1 MEKIIY
7 EKHLNQKYSTIGA
20 DNIFIQERFAIG
32 KG

>member
-20 DNIFIQERFAIG
+20 DRKRLNYIIIRS
-32 KG
+32 